1 MNVAARHGTGRAAHP
16 RAAEAARA
24 QAHAQASIRI
34 ALRQVKASGGP
45 SPALTGWFAAHDT
58 GAADDPD
65 ELDGGGGV

>member
-1 MNVAARHGTGRAAHP
+1 
-16 RAAEAARA
+16 
-24 QAHAQASIRI
+24 
-34 ALRQVKASGGP
+34 VKASGGP